1 MRRKVVLCMVLA
13 ALLACACLPHFP
25 VYGRADEPEPITVSI
40 GSSTG
45 SLPVSENDGLL
56 QYICERFN
64 VTFDVLSHSGTDSS
78 DYYRLLAALNSLP
91 DILLYNPRWDL
102 NYFIQCDALTPLPV
116 SMAAWPNLTALI
128 SYPYALGLQ
137 VDGKIWGI
145 PSFTYDTYSGMV
157 DTCGIF
163 DKQIYEAAWPREEPP
178 STIED
183 WHTLLENIQALY
195 PQLIPLTSRSPESMF
210 NLTYFYSPATY
221 TWLWEGSR
229 YIPGYYSDAFAESIR
244 ALKTL
249 WDDGLLDPDF
259 MNVNVGAPGGLDKFM
274 LGNAAGV
281 MYDNVP
287 YLWQAEF
294 VPTWLKTHP
303 NESIPDS
310 LQLVFLPGDAD
321 GNYYETY
328 SYNMT
333 AVCLGSSAADGRMD
347 RILTMLDWLCSEEG
361 SRLRRYGLEGE
372 DYRIGSN
379 RAIVRLNDDTSLY
392 SKYPSYAF
400 FRILPNQDTM
410 AFWRDE
416 SGNALTRFVT
426 RQFTAWREQHDVQT
440 LFLTSIRANTVST
453 PAVLNFHPDIM
464 DSAYR
469 LLIAED
475 MDAQFELIRNEYREN
490 GIESMIDSVHYHIN

>member
-1 MRRKVVLCMVLA
+1 MSEKGKKKGFEFPDVYALVFIMCIVAMVATWIVPAGTFDRVTEGNLTKVVA
-13 ALLACACLPHFP
+13 
-25 VYGRADEPEPITVSI
+25 
-40 GSSTG
+40 GSFHLIDKVPQT
-45 SLPVSENDGLL
+45 PWDML
-56 QYICERFN
+56 QAIFQGMLN
-64 VTFDVLSHSGTDSS
+64 SSGTIFMIIFCG
-78 DYYRLLAALNSLP
+78 AAINMLNES
-91 DILLYNPRWDL
+91 N
-102 NYFIQCDALTPLPV
+102 ALT
-116 SMAAWPNLTALI
+116 AAFSSLAKKLQGKEALAI
-128 SYPYALGLQ
+128 AVVMFALG
-137 VDGKIWGI
+137 
-145 PSFTYDTYSGMV
+145 
-157 DTCGIF
+157 
-163 DKQIYEAAWPREEPP
+163 
-178 STIED
+178 
-183 WHTLLENIQALY
+183 
-195 PQLIPLTSRSPESMF
+195 
-210 NLTYFYSPATY
+210 
-221 TWLWEGSR
+221 
-229 YIPGYYSDAFAESIR
+229 
-244 ALKTL
+244 
-249 WDDGLLDPDF
+249 
-259 MNVNVGAPGGLDKFM
+259 

-294 VPTWLKTHP
+294 VPTCLKTHP